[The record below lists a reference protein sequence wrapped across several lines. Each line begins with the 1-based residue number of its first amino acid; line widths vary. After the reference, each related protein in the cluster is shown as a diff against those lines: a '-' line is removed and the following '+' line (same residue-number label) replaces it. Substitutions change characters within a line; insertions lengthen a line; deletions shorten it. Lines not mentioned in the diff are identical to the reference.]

1 MGGWWVPPKRKKIR
15 LVVVEGFPKL
25 NLFFSE
31 TTFLS
36 RTMIDNECN
45 ILSNM
50 SKTEFREF
58 RSLMVEMVL
67 HTGDQGGGG
76 HEVMMVVEPGVRVFQ
91 RGTRPCNI
99 YKHFRHVDALLP
111 IEVHEELGSSLKW

>member
-1 MGGWWVPPKRKKIR
+1 MGTSITEKIR

-31 TTFLS
+31 NTFLS

-76 HEVMMVVEPGVRVFQ
+76 HEVMMMVEPGVRVFQ
-91 RGTRPCNI
+91 RGAGPCNI

-111 IEVHEELGSSLKW
+111 IEVHEELGSSFKW

>member
-1 MGGWWVPPKRKKIR
+1 MVGTSITEKIR
-15 LVVVEGFPKL
+15 LVVVEGFLKL

-31 TTFLS
+31 NTFLS

-76 HEVMMVVEPGVRVFQ
+76 HEVMMMVEPGVRVFQ
-91 RGTRPCNI
+91 IGAGPCNI

-111 IEVHEELGSSLKW
+111 IEVHEELGSSFKW